1 MYQKQEPGEASF
13 EMYRKLIGEER
24 RTDTSVMTDG
34 SGYATIE
41 AFKGDY
47 IFESDLGSARI
58 KLSKEVSDEINIY

>member
-1 MYQKQEPGEASF
+1 MYK
-13 EMYRKLIGEER
+13 KLIGEER

-58 KLSKEVSDEINIY
+58 KLSKEVSDEINIC